1 MDINLAIEAVNVIA
15 SRQAGAFT
23 SQQATAAGVTRRV
36 RRRLVTQGVWSV
48 RGRGLL
54 VVAGSPGGWLQ
65 DLWLAHLAA
74 GPASVICGRSA
85 ARLHGLRGQW
95 GEAVEIV
102 VPHDGAHDAAHG
114 RVRRT
119 RYLPEHHVVHIDGLP
134 VTSVART
141 IFDRAGD
148 PGNPVMFRRDDLVE
162 IHERQLRRVV
172 RDAMVRRGLTMPGLI
187 RVTAAL
193 ARRGRAGSA
202 VMRSLVRH
210 LGAGYRPTESELE
223 DAFLDLIDA
232 EGLERPENQ
241 VDVVGERGWLGRV
254 DFMYRSRRLI
264 IEVDGP
270 DHDDEERILEDKRRD
285 DGLAEAGW
293 SVIRIH
299 WTTLLF
305 DADAVAAEIRRGLSS
320 P

>member
-1 MDINLAIEAVNVIA
+1 VDTNCIDRINELAAG
-15 SRQAGAFT
+15 QAGAFT
-23 SQQATAAGVTRRV
+23 VAQATAAGVERHV
-36 RRRLVTQGVWSV
+36 RRRLVGAGVWIAA
-48 RGRGLL
+48 GRGLL
-54 VVAGSPGGWLQ
+54 TVAGAPPAWHQ
-65 DLWLAHLAA
+65 QLWLAVLDA
-74 GPASVICGRSA
+74 GPGAVVSGRA
-85 ARLHGLRGQW
+85 AAALHRLRGYR
-95 GEAVEIV
+95 ELAVEV
-102 VPHDGAHDAAHG
+102 TVPRTQSHEAPLG
-114 RVRRT
+114 RRRET
-119 RYLPEHHVVHIDGLP
+119 RYLPSHHRVQLEGLP
-134 VTSVART
+134 VTSMART
-141 IFDRAGD
+141 IFDLAGD